1 MKSTVQMNRAIQVK
15 PADSENRGDRKLF
28 VGMLSKQQTEED
40 VRQLFT
46 PFGTIEEC
54 SILRGPDGASKEQI
68 EEASSLLFE
77 SIPVEHRKTSRKGK
91 GKEARTLY
99 DIISLLKRTEPD
111 ILPVYVARNLEILP
125 PIGVDHLDISKLL
138 KDLTM
143 VQAEIK
149 NIKASYVTKDQLQEV
164 KKECLGSK
172 SASPPFSAVKVNMR
186 RGAYRNSGPMGLSLN
201 DTIISNSGEQM
212 ECDIQSQKSCEL
224 NKYRSLII
232 TNHAEGMS
240 LKSSENIT
248 ADRSGS
254 SGDRWDPAERGSGG
268 GKDASLRS
276 PAPTEANPSV
286 DVNAL
291 NNIQSAN
298 TLSFAEVMNS
308 DGEWKL
314 VQRRKHNTKMYRYLG
329 CAFVKFSSHQEAQ
342 AAITSLHG
350 SQTMPR
356 TLNTMG
362 QLELEFTNTR
372 GLSDAHVVAQPRDT
386 ISFDLLLGG
395 LRPRNVK
402 RFLGDFSTKSVQRN
416 LFRTINGQG
425 GIVPDFNMAIV
436 LVASVRFTCLRADAC
451 IFKDAWASFSEVLYA
466 LLMFTF
472 TSQPIKSGASSSL
485 VVKFA
490 DTEKERQLRRMQQM
504 AGNMSLLNPFVFN
517 QFGAYGTYAQVIT
530 EQVDLQQQA
539 ALMVAATAQGYIS
552 PMTALASHA
561 LNGMA
566 NSVVPATSDNFTGLA
581 IGTGGGQPLNGA
593 LPSLPSPTMP
603 GFNMAAQT
611 NGQPPPQE
619 AVYTNGIHQTFTG
632 PVPVTAQGIPNGEAA
647 LQHAAYPSMQPFPG
661 VAYPA
666 VYGQFPQPIPPPMS
680 TIAPAQR
687 EGCSISGPEGCN
699 LFIYHLPQEFG
710 DAELMQMFLPFGN
723 VISSKVFI
731 DRATNQSKCFGFVS
745 FDNPTSAQ
753 AAIQAMNGF
762 QIGMKR
768 LKVQLKRPKDAN
780 RPY

>member
-1 MKSTVQMNRAIQVK
+1 MNRAIQVK

-54 SILRGPDGASKEQI
+54 SILRGPDGASK
-68 EEASSLLFE
+68 
-77 SIPVEHRKTSRKGK
+77 
-91 GKEARTLY
+91 
-99 DIISLLKRTEPD
+99 
-111 ILPVYVARNLEILP
+111 
-125 PIGVDHLDISKLL
+125 
-138 KDLTM
+138 
-143 VQAEIK
+143 
-149 NIKASYVTKDQLQEV
+149 
-164 KKECLGSK
+164 
-172 SASPPFSAVKVNMR
+172 
-186 RGAYRNSGPMGLSLN
+186 
-201 DTIISNSGEQM
+201 
-212 ECDIQSQKSCEL
+212 
-224 NKYRSLII
+224 
-232 TNHAEGMS
+232 
-240 LKSSENIT
+240 
-248 ADRSGS
+248 
-254 SGDRWDPAERGSGG
+254 
-268 GKDASLRS
+268 
-276 PAPTEANPSV
+276 
-286 DVNAL
+286 
-291 NNIQSAN
+291 
-298 TLSFAEVMNS
+298 
-308 DGEWKL
+308 
-314 VQRRKHNTKMYRYLG
+314 G

-350 SQTMPR
+350 SQTMP
-356 TLNTMG
+356 
-362 QLELEFTNTR
+362 
-372 GLSDAHVVAQPRDT
+372 
-386 ISFDLLLGG
+386 
-395 LRPRNVK
+395 
-402 RFLGDFSTKSVQRN
+402 
-416 LFRTINGQG
+416 
-425 GIVPDFNMAIV
+425 
-436 LVASVRFTCLRADAC
+436 
-451 IFKDAWASFSEVLYA
+451 
-466 LLMFTF
+466 
-472 TSQPIKSGASSSL
+472 GASSSL

-517 QFGAYGTYAQVIT
+517 QFGAYSTYAQVIT
-530 EQVDLQQQA
+530 EQQQA

-566 NSVVPATSDNFTGLA
+566 NSVVPPASDNFSGLA
-581 IGTGGGQPLNGA
+581 IGTGAQPLNGA

-611 NGQPPPQE
+611 ANGQPPPQD

-632 PVPVTAQGIPNGEAA
+632 PYLSVPLLGEERGVISPMCADLTNVAAVPVTAQGLPNGEAA
-647 LQHAAYPSMQPFPG
+647 LQHAGYPGMQPFPG

-687 EGCSISGPEGCN
+687 EDFLMFPGCSISGPEGCN

-753 AAIQAMNGF
+753 AAIAAMNGF